1 MPKFIKDLNVRI
13 DYFQIIGGKMLDN
26 YFKYKKHRTDFR
38 TEVTAG
44 VSTFLTMAYIMFLN
58 PVILADGGFDF
69 GGVFT
74 ATACATALACFIAGL
89 YGKTWPVGLAPG
101 MGINAFVAYGVCK
114 GMGYTPD
121 QALGAVLV
129 AGVVFLIISLTPL
142 RAWLINSIPKSLK
155 LGIGAGIGLFL
166 AIIGFEI
173 MGLTADHPVTLVTL
187 GDLSNPLLLLGA
199 GAFVSMIVME
209 KLNIK
214 GNIIIGILGFSI
226 IAWIFGYANFNGVM
240 SPPPPMTHLFTFD
253 LGAAMSASMATV
265 IFTLFFIDFF
275 DTAGTLTSVANVSG
289 KISRDGKIE
298 DIDKAMMSDSVSTV
312 AGALMGTSTVTTYVE
327 SAAGVKAG
335 GRTGMTSLVIG
346 VLFLLCLFFAPLAT
360 SLPKEIDGAA
370 LIYIST
376 LFVRNIVDIDFDDI
390 AEAGPAVLAMLAM
403 PFTYSISHGIAIA
416 FIAYA
421 LIKLCTG
428 KLNVSPAIWV
438 IAILSVVSFWV
449 G

>member
-1 MPKFIKDLNVRI
+1 
-13 DYFQIIGGKMLDN
+13 MLDN
-26 YFKYKKHRTDFR
+26 YFKYKKHRTDFK

-142 RAWLINSIPKSLK
+142 RAWLINSIPRSLK

-199 GAFVSMIVME
+199 AAFVSMIVME

-214 GNIIIGILGFSI
+214 GNIIIGIIGFSI

-240 SPPPPMTHLFTFD
+240 SAPPPMTHLFTFD

-298 DIDKAMMSDSVSTV
+298 DIDKAMLSDSVSTV

-370 LIYIST
+370 LVYIST

-390 AEAGPAVLAMLAM
+390 AEAGPAVLAMIAM

-416 FIAYA
+416 FISYA
-421 LIKLCTG
+421 LIKLFTG
-428 KLNVSPAIWV
+428 KLNVNPAIWV
-438 IAILSVVSFWV
+438 IAILSVISFWV

>member
-1 MPKFIKDLNVRI
+1 
-13 DYFQIIGGKMLDN
+13 MLDN

-129 AGVVFLIISLTPL
+129 AGVVFLVISLTPL

-428 KLNVSPAIWV
+428 KLDVSPAIWV